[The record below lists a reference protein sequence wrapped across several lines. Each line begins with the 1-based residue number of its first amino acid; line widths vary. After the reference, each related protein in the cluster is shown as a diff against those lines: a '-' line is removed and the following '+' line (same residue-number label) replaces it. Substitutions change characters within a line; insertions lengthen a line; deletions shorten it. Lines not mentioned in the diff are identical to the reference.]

1 MRRSKE
7 EGRKIM
13 GFYVYKFISRESEVL
28 YVGRTTDIEVRVR
41 DHSIEK
47 EFYNEVFKIKYAEF
61 DSPTDMKITE
71 LILINT
77 LSPKHNIKDVT
88 NSTIYRVTELEWKDY
103 DPEKEKIR
111 KVKKRNKPK
120 IRELRMKD
128 DGSFKFKLKNAR
140 YNKGISQSD
149 IADKINVT
157 SQYYNLIENGHRRPS
172 PERAQKIAEI
182 LSLDWSGFFDDEESI

>member
-1 MRRSKE
+1 
-7 EGRKIM
+7 M

-28 YVGRTTDIEVRVR
+28 YVGRTTDIRVRVR

-61 DSPTDMKITE
+61 DSATDMKITE

-88 NSTIYRVTELEWKDY
+88 NSTIYRVPELEWKDY
-103 DPEKEKIR
+103 DPKKGKTR

-120 IRELRMKD
+120 IRELKMED

-149 IADKINVT
+149 IAGKINVT
-157 SQYYNLIENGHRRPS
+157 TQYYNLLENGHRKPS

-182 LSLDWSGFFDDEESI
+182 LSLDWSGFYDDKED

>member
-1 MRRSKE
+1 
-7 EGRKIM
+7 
-13 GFYVYKFISRESEVL
+13 
-28 YVGRTTDIEVRVR
+28 
-41 DHSIEK
+41 
-47 EFYNEVFKIKYAEF
+47 
-61 DSPTDMKITE
+61 
-71 LILINT
+71 
-77 LSPKHNIKDVT
+77 
-88 NSTIYRVTELEWKDY
+88 IYRVPELEWKDY

-120 IRELRMKD
+120 ISELRMKD

-182 LSLDWSGFFDDEESI
+182 LSLDRSGFSTMRSRYKCGYG